1 MKELIRQY
9 GSTAIAVM
17 TALLLIGIVSRTS
30 VFVEKSIPE
39 SKALCAETAETFE
52 GYWRSR

>member
-17 TALLLIGIVSRTS
+17 TALLLLSVVSKMG
-30 VFVEKSIPE
+30 VFVEKAIPE
-39 SKALCAETAETFE
+39 SKALCGESNRTFE